1 MPEQVCGSLA
11 DGWGQ
16 GSAALF
22 ISRGESVSRAFTEI
36 SLRLLD
42 WALLLAA
49 AVLCLQSLSGA
60 GLTHRP

>member
-1 MPEQVCGSLA
+1 MLEQVCGSLA

-22 ISRGESVSRAFTEI
+22 ISQGEAVSRAFTEI
-36 SLRLLD
+36 SLGFLD
-42 WALLLAA
+42 WAFLLAA
-49 AVLCLQSLSGA
+49 AVPCLQLLGGA